1 MVKRLLPLA
10 LFAFSLHAQESFIAL
25 KYGLTSLNND
35 GVDFNNNSFEADLTV
50 NGNYNILPRLGLAYV
65 SIDEKGESVSSL
77 LQLTAE
83 GLYDVEIESPL
94 TPYLFGG
101 GGYEHVSNARKN
113 FDSQFFIDAGA
124 GVRYP
129 LNDRLKLVSELKTLY
144 MLGGNNQDSELVWY
158 IGLGMP
164 IGSSEVAYRDSDGDG
179 VLDSADACPNTPY
192 NTSVDSRGC
201 PIKAYEITADS
212 DHDAVP
218 DNLDSCPHT
227 PVGTPVDINGCP
239 IAPQHTAHNEAKIK
253 KTVVKDSDGD
263 GIEDRLDKCPNT
275 PKGFSVTSSGCPV
288 KKRLEVH
295 FDADSAVVTFASRPK
310 IRAFADYIKHY
321 PNAYITVV
329 GYTDTSGSREKNRI
343 LSQKR
348 AQNVRRLLIEF
359 GLKPSHID
367 AIGKGELNP
376 IAPNDTPEGREKNR
390 RIEVIIH

>member
-1 MVKRLLPLA
+1 MTKRYLSLA
-10 LFAFSLHAQESFIAL
+10 IFVLSLHAQESFVAL

-50 NGNYNILPRLGLAYV
+50 KGNYNILPRLGLAYV
-65 SIDEKGESVSSL
+65 TIDEKGESVSSL

-83 GLYDVEIESPL
+83 GLYDIEFGSPL
-94 TPYLFGG
+94 APYLFGG
-101 GGYEHVSNARKN
+101 GGYEHVSDARKE
-113 FDSQFFIDAGA
+113 FDSQFFIDAGI

-129 LNDRLKLVSELKTLY
+129 LNDQLKLVSELKTLY
-144 MLGGNNQDSELVWY
+144 MLGGNDQDSELAWY

-164 IGSSEVAYRDSDGDG
+164 IGSSEVEYRDSDGDG

-192 NTSVDSRGC
+192 NTTIDSRGC

-212 DHDAVP
+212 DNDSVP

-227 PVGTPVDINGCP
+227 PIGTPVDISGCP
-239 IAPQHTAHNEAKIK
+239 IAPQNSSPRVTKIK
-253 KTVVKDSDGD
+253 KVVVKDSDGD
-263 GIEDRLDKCPNT
+263 GIEDRLDKCPHT
-275 PKGFSVTSSGCPV
+275 PKGFSVTSSGCPI
-288 KKRLEVH
+288 KKTLEVQ
-295 FDADSAVVTFASRPK
+295 FDAGSTTVTFASRPK
-310 IRAFADYIKHY
+310 IKAFADYIKHY

-329 GYTDTSGSREKNRI
+329 GYTDTSGNRQQNLI

-359 GLKPSHID
+359 GLKPSHIE